1 MCSVGCLSPD
11 LCPKFQ
17 GLRITTASSIDEHLE
32 KVLSARNS
40 PMYEK
45 RKNSKRNLVTAC
57 KCELFCKHS
66 YVAWTT
72 TATSFNFC
80 QVLIITQYNL
90 VFQNS
95 CPRKNKMNSPYSLV
109 GGMTHADDNWYI
121 EKDTQSAS
129 NMSTN
134 LGDVLQTMQ
143 ASMILASAL
152 LSH

>member
-1 MCSVGCLSPD
+1 
-11 LCPKFQ
+11 
-17 GLRITTASSIDEHLE
+17 
-32 KVLSARNS
+32 
-40 PMYEK
+40 
-45 RKNSKRNLVTAC
+45 
-57 KCELFCKHS
+57 
-66 YVAWTT
+66 
-72 TATSFNFC
+72 
-80 QVLIITQYNL
+80 
-90 VFQNS
+90 
-95 CPRKNKMNSPYSLV
+95 MNSPYSLV